1 MRLVLRLSARGAA
14 RRNAGQESREGA
26 AEEVR
31 GRVLEQLQSPA
42 WSRAWLV
49 RFKRVFF
56 AN

>member
-31 GRVLEQLQSPA
+31 GRVHEQLQSPA